1 MLNVILL
8 LDSGLK
14 EDHAHAFRDTAPLTI
29 GYRHSKKKTQKNG
42 PLDEMTAVTKMK
54 MVSSLVI
61 LCSRFS
67 MH

>member
-29 GYRHSKKKTQKNG
+29 GYRHSKKKQQNG
-42 PLDEMTAVTKMK
+42 PLHQMTAVTKMK